1 MIFYIQ
7 VFGVLVRVIRIHFS
21 LATDFLKI
29 KVITSIDF
37 KLIYKFDLF
46 DLDILP
52 LINCLS
58 YIKLY
63 LQTQN

>member
-1 MIFYIQ
+1 M
-7 VFGVLVRVIRIHFS
+7 FGVLVRAIRIHLS
-21 LATDFLKI
+21 LATGFLKI

-37 KLIYKFDLF
+37 KLILKFDRF

-52 LINCLS
+52 LINSLS